1 MTTNL
6 NNTALVNNI
15 GPNAREISK
24 YKTERNWAIGIG
36 IIILIASTTIII
48 VQNNKLKGQDCTK
61 VA

>member
-24 YKTERNWAIGIG
+24 HKTERNWAIGIG